1 MNEKNENKRLN
12 LILLG
17 ILIVSILDLITTLI
31 KG

>member
-1 MNEKNENKRLN
+1 MDEKNENKRLN